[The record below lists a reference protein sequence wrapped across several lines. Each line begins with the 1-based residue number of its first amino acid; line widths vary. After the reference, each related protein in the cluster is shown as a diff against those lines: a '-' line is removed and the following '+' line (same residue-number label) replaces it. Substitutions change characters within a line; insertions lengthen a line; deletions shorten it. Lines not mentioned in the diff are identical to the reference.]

1 MKITN
6 RKLVEGIGLIRQ
18 VAQKQLPVKVSY
30 TLSRNIDH
38 IESNLKPYEKER
50 QKLLDK
56 YVEKDEH
63 GKPAMGPDGIS
74 VKFKDDAAE
83 AGWKKDIDELL
94 GIEADVDIRKIKL
107 NDLSSVNFSAAE
119 IGAIEYMIE
128 E

>member
-6 RKLVEGIGLIRQ
+6 RKLVEGINLIRQ
-18 VAQKQLPVKVSY
+18 VAQKQLSVKVSY

-38 IESNLKPYEKER
+38 IESTLKPYEKER

-63 GKPAMGPDGIS
+63 GKSAMWPDGIS

-83 AGWKKDIDELL
+83 AGWKKDIEELL
-94 GIEADVDIRKIKL
+94 DIEADIDIRKIKL
-107 NDLSSVNFSAAE
+107 DDLSSANFSAAE

>member
-38 IESNLKPYEKER
+38 IESNLKPYGKER

-63 GKPAMGPDGIS
+63 GKPAMRPDGIS

-94 GIEADVDIRKIKL
+94 DIEADVDIRKIKL

>member
-6 RKLVEGIGLIRQ
+6 RKLVEGITLIRTI
-18 VAQKQLPVKVSY
+18 AQKQLPVKVSY

-38 IESNLKPYEKER
+38 IESALKPYETER

-56 YVEKDEH
+56 YADKDDH
-63 GKPAMGPDGIS
+63 GKLAMRPDGIS
-74 VKFKDDAAE
+74 VKFKDEAAE

-94 GIEADVDIRKIKL
+94 DIEADVDIRNIKL
-107 NDLSSVNFSAAE
+107 DDLSSVNFSAAE

>member
-6 RKLVEGIGLIRQ
+6 RKLIEGISLVRQ

-38 IESNLKPYEKER
+38 IETAMKPYEQER

-56 YVEKDEH
+56 YAEKDAQ
-63 GKPAMGPDGIS
+63 GKLQLRPDGMT
-74 VKFKDDAAE
+74 VKFHDED
-83 AGWKKDIDELL
+83 GWKKNFDELL
-94 GIEADVDIRKIKL
+94 DIEADVDIRKIKL
-107 NDLSSVNFSAAE
+107 GDLGSANFSAAE
-119 IGAIEYMIE
+119 LTAIEYMIE